1 MLCVNSIAETSID
14 WFILISYLSKPT
26 SDTQQCSYVIL
37 ISWLIHR
44 IRSLFS
50 NETELV
56 QNLQCSYT
64 KHSAWKI
71 ANKHWDFLSSFW
83 LLFRSDSF
91 VFYFFHVL
99 RTKRSGFKP
108 YGSHIIGSWIPWI
121 LWIALDFSSTWWLLL
136 EKGHLVTFKFYINKI
151 CGLHR
156 LRKIAKIQLSSL
168 IVLILFRMNSLI
180 ELSTD
185 RNEVSNNVMYFLYW
199 ILCWCLV
206 ITNTSL

>member
-1 MLCVNSIAETSID
+1 M
-14 WFILISYLSKPT
+14 
-26 SDTQQCSYVIL
+26 
-37 ISWLIHR
+37 
-44 IRSLFS
+44 
-50 NETELV
+50 
-56 QNLQCSYT
+56 
-64 KHSAWKI
+64 
-71 ANKHWDFLSSFW
+71 ANKHWDFLSSLW
-83 LLFRSDSF
+83 LLFRSNSCFLFFSF
-91 VFYFFHVL
+91 FFHVL

-108 YGSHIIGSWIPWI
+108 HGSHIIGSWIPWI
-121 LWIALDFSSTWWLLL
+121 LRIALDFSSTWWLLL
-136 EKGHLVTFKFYINKI
+136 EKDHLVTFKFYIFDKI

-180 ELSTD
+180 ALSTD